1 LLVREGAKSPVSKRK
16 LLLADDSITIQK
28 VVNLTFADEG
38 IEVIA
43 VGDGDAAM
51 IKFNESMPDLVL
63 ADVNMPGLDG
73 YRICE
78 MIKQDDET
86 KHIPVILLVG
96 SFEPFDEQEAWRV
109 GADDFLTKPF
119 QSIRQLVTK
128 VSDLLNA
135 PAADSKTSA
144 AETNVAIE
152 TEVENGWQYADTKEL
167 PAEEVKVENLGDTG
181 MDDEMIQTDQVN
193 EPAQIDEVQKF
204 ISDSYSYKDNETQD
218 LADREDL
225 TENSFKNEA
234 DEDFALLEPNTENE
248 LTRITDE
255 EPETEPEIELETS
268 AAEVDDFSDAEIQGE
283 TVEIV
288 QEAES
293 DVSSETIEEPETVEE
308 SQTNEDNNDSVD
320 EAVAENNDS
329 TDEAVAESET
339 TSDWQIVSEDN
350 ATTEVLI
357 EEEFEETEEVEEV
370 EELKVSA
377 ETESIE
383 TKDSNETE
391 TTETEDSNSEDSNSE
406 VVAETE
412 TADNTETEQPSA
424 SPKASVSFDDLNLLE
439 LPPLV
444 EETGIRPHEKN
455 QEIKTV
461 AETIEPEAEVAETVA
476 AVEAVETSEKADNSE
491 RISAQAFPPELIEAI
506 AQKVAERI
514 SDKTIRDIAWEV
526 VPQMTDL
533 IVKKLAEEQLEN
545 KAKEMSD

>member
-1 LLVREGAKSPVSKRK
+1 VSKRK

-38 IEVIA
+38 IEVVA

-135 PAADSKTSA
+135 PAANSKNST
-144 AETNVAIE
+144 AEPNFATE
-152 TEVENGWQYADTKEL
+152 TGVENGWQYADTKEL
-167 PAEEVKVENLGDTG
+167 PVEETKTENLGDTG

-193 EPAQIDEVQKF
+193 EPEQIDEVQKF
-204 ISDSYSYKDNETQD
+204 ISDSYSYKDDETEE
-218 LADREDL
+218 LTERESL
-225 TENSFKNEA
+225 TENSFRNEA
-234 DEDFALLEPNTENE
+234 DEDFALLEPKTENE

-255 EPETEPEIELETS
+255 EPETESENS
-268 AAEVDDFSDAEIQGE
+268 DSKVDDFSDDKIGEE
-283 TVEIV
+283 TVEIS
-288 QEAES
+288 EETGS
-293 DVSSETIEEPETVEE
+293 NVSSEMSEPSETVGESERTEE
-308 SQTNEDNNDSVD
+308 D
-320 EAVAENNDS
+320 NDS
-329 TDEAVAESET
+329 TDEAVEETDNSNGESVVESEPT
-339 TSDWQIVSEDN
+339 ADWQIVSEDN
-350 ATTEVLI
+350 EATEISTQ
-357 EEEFEETEEVEEV
+357 TEVEEI
-370 EELKVSA
+370 EEAKVSA
-377 ETESIE
+377 ETETAEIE
-383 TKDSNETE
+383 NSTDQNSNKEDANGTE
-391 TTETEDSNSEDSNSE
+391 NTETEDSNNEDSNSE
-406 VVAETE
+406 VLANTE
-412 TADNTETEQPSA
+412 TADNTKTEQPSA
-424 SPKASVSFDDLNLLE
+424 SPKAAVSFDDLNLLE

-444 EETGIRPHEKN
+444 EETGIRPPEKN

-461 AETIEPEAEVAETVA
+461 AETIEPETQVAETVEIA
-476 AVEAVETSEKADNSE
+476 ETSKKADNSE
-491 RISAQAFPPELIEAI
+491 QISAQAFPPELIEAI

-533 IVKKLAEEQLEN
+533 IVKKLAEEQLET
-545 KAKEMSD
+545 KAKELSD